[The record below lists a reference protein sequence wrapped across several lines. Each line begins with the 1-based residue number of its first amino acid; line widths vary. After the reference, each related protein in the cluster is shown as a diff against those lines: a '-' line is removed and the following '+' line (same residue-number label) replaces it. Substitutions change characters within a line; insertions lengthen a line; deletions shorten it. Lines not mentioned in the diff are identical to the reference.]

1 MNQDSLGDRIKRD
14 YENRTRFLLPRR
26 TYTLIRVD
34 GKAFHTYTRRCVR
47 PYDLDLMSDMDATA
61 KALCEQIGGA
71 RFAFVQSDE
80 ISVLLT
86 DFDTAQ
92 TEAWFD
98 LNLQKMA
105 SISASIATAAFNQYR
120 IRRVIQAGNSE
131 EEITF
136 AQFDSRV
143 FQIPLASEVLAYFQ
157 WRQQDATK
165 NSISM
170 TAQAHFPHDEL
181 QGKHSNA
188 LQDKLMLEKGINW
201 NDLPTGFKRGRCV
214 LKTTESQDRE
224 YTDKRTGKTEIAE
237 NVERSVWRVVEPPV
251 FTANPAWLPIPQGMK
266 E

>member
-26 TYTLIRVD
+26 TYTLSRVD
-34 GKAFHTYTRRCVR
+34 GKAFHTYTRGCVR

-120 IRRVIQAGNSE
+120 IRRVIQAGK
-131 EEITF
+131 
-136 AQFDSRV
+136 SRG
-143 FQIPLASEVLAYFQ
+143 A
-157 WRQQDATK
+157 
-165 NSISM
+165 
-170 TAQAHFPHDEL
+170 
-181 QGKHSNA
+181 
-188 LQDKLMLEKGINW
+188 
-201 NDLPTGFKRGRCV
+201 
-214 LKTTESQDRE
+214 
-224 YTDKRTGKTEIAE
+224 
-237 NVERSVWRVVEPPV
+237 
-251 FTANPAWLPIPQGMK
+251 
-266 E
+266 